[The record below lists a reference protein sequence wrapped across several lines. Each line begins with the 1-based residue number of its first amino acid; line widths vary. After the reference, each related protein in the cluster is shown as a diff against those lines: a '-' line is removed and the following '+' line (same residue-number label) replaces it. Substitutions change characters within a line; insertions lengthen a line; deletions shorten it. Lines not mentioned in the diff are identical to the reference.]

1 MEKGIDILKEILE
14 KENKNE
20 KDMKYTIL
28 AYEKLMATFIEL
40 QSPPEDLIYWI
51 NWGKGEDNE
60 EINYIS
66 DLYLSF
72 YHFVNREYDLA
83 EELLNKYHQD
93 SKYIDEKYYYMKAEL
108 DLRKGDIDSFK
119 QFYETGENF
128 MGVYRGSKSIF
139 NYRNYDFKDYY
150 TKVKGDL
157 KIKGRVSF
165 NGKPMPFV
173 QVYLQDGGKG
183 YRTDG
188 GGI

>member
-1 MEKGIDILKEILE
+1 M
-14 KENKNE
+14 NYN
-20 KDMKYTIL
+20 
-28 AYEKLMATFIEL
+28 
-40 QSPPEDLIYWI
+40 PPEDLIYWI
-51 NWGKGEDNE
+51 NWGGKGEDNE

-128 MGVYRGSKSIF
+128 MGVYRGGSKSIF

-188 GGI
+188 GAFSGGDYRY